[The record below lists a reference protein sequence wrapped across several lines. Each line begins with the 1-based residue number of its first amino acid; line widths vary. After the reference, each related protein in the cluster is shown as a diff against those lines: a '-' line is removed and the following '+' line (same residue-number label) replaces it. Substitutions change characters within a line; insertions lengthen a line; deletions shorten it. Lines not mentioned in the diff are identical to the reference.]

1 VEPVNDAPVAVADS
15 FGVVSDSTLA
25 VAAPGVLGNDSD
37 TEDDSLTATLTDST
51 DHGSLSLS
59 PDGAFSYAALSGFAG
74 TSDSFAYAVS
84 DPGGGVDTTTVQ
96 ITVVQVNRPPV
107 ATADSFEVP
116 EDSALTVA
124 APGVLDNDS
133 DPNGD
138 SLSAAVLTGVSNGS
152 LSLDADGGF
161 TYTPAADFAGEEAF
175 SYQVSDGQGETAQA
189 TATIAVTP
197 VNDAP
202 TISAIPDTT
211 LSPADSTTGPLP
223 FTIDDIDTPV
233 DSLALTATTSDSTI
247 VPPSG
252 LALAG
257 SDTSRTVTV
266 TPAPNVDG
274 TSTITVAVSDGE
286 AAASTSFAVTATAIS
301 NAPPVVE
308 TPIPDDTL
316 LTPGP
321 PLQLLNLEGSIFE
334 DPDGTG
340 LSFSAATDASDVVR
354 VLGQSPAVV
363 LLKPQ
368 APGTAQVT
376 LTATD
381 ALGATVRD
389 TFAVVVEARS
399 PGAPQPIEAARS
411 FVAASDSAALPLG
424 STGASTRLQ
433 SVTAGGA
440 VEARFFEGA
449 DTAAAPA
456 FVPTDSFDTVSPYRW
471 VIEADGV
478 DFASASVAFSLQD
491 TSVTGVGAPEA
502 VSVLRDAEGDGD
514 IEEVLETS
522 FVADDSTLVADG
534 VTDFSTFRLASND
547 SDNPLPVELVDF
559 TARTRNDGALLQWRT
574 ASETNNA
581 GFEVQ
586 HKGPASDEF
595 ETVSFVESQAAGG
608 TTTTPQRYRYSLD
621 DVAPGTHEFQL
632 RQVDIDGTAHRSEP
646 TTLTVR
652 MEAPLRLTPP
662 APNPVRTQAQFRF
675 AVRDAGHATVAL
687 YNVLGQRVAR
697 LYDGRPT
704 PGEMQSIRLSGTQ
717 LSRFSSGVYFVR
729 VKAQGQT
736 RTRRMVIVR

>member
-1 VEPVNDAPVAVADS
+1 VTPVNDAPVAVADS
-15 FGVVSDSTLA
+15 FGVVSDSTLD

-37 TEDDSLTATLTDST
+37 PEGEALTSTLVDST
-51 DHGSLSLS
+51 DSGALVLDGDGSFVYT
-59 PDGAFSYAALSGFAG
+59 PDDGFGGSDAFTYAAA
-74 TSDSFAYAVS
+74 
-84 DPGGGVDTTTVQ
+84 DPQNEADTTTVQ

-107 ATADSFEVP
+107 AAADSFEVP
-116 EDSALTVA
+116 EDSVLTVA
-124 APGVLDNDS
+124 APGVLGNDS

-138 SLSAAVLTGVSNGS
+138 SLSASVLTGVSNGS
-152 LSLDADGGF
+152 LSLDADGGL
-161 TYTPAADFAGEEAF
+161 TYTPAADFAGEDAF
-175 SYQVSDGQGETAQA
+175 TYEVDDGQGETAQA
-189 TATIAVTP
+189 TATITVTP

-202 TISAIPDTT
+202 TITAIPDTT

-223 FTIDDIDTPV
+223 FSIDDIDTPV
-233 DSLALTATTSDSTI
+233 DSLVLTATTSDSTI

-252 LALAG
+252 LSLAG
-257 SDTSRTVTV
+257 NDTSRTVTV

-286 AAASTSFAVTATAIS
+286 ASASTSFAVTATAIS

-316 LTPGP
+316 LAPGP

-340 LSFSAATDASDVVR
+340 LSFSASTDAPSVVQ
-354 VLGQSPAVV
+354 VLGQSPTVV

-381 ALGATVRD
+381 ALDATVRD

-433 SVTAGGA
+433 NVTAGGA
-440 VEARFFEGA
+440 VEARFFTGGH
-449 DTAAAPA
+449 TAAAPA
-456 FVPTDSFDTVSPYRW
+456 FVPADSFDTVSPYRW
-471 VIEADGV
+471 VIETDDV

-491 TSVTGVGAPEA
+491 TSVTGVGAPGA
-502 VSVLRDAEGDGD
+502 VSVLRDAEGDGE

-522 FVADDSTLVADG
+522 FVAADSTLVAEG

-559 TARTRNDGALLQWRT
+559 TARTRDDGALLQWRT

-586 HKGPASDEF
+586 HKGPATDGF
-595 ETVSFVESQAAGG
+595 ETVAFVESQAAGG
-608 TTTTPQRYRYSLD
+608 TTTTPQRYRYTLD

-687 YNVLGQRVAR
+687 YNVLGQRVAT

-704 PGEMQSIRLSGTQ
+704 PGEMQPIRLSGTR

-729 VKAQGQT
+729 VEAQGQT